1 MTALVNERI
10 KTSGV
15 SFTSEALTGITI
27 LLNKLCIIFFGLKNL
42 TYLPGVGQIV
52 VEDGG
57 QNCVVTVNGANDH
70 LSIQDVQN
78 TRDMLAKA
86 KIMLCELTIP
96 QQTVLAGLKLAN
108 ELGGR
113 LYICDSLFTRCFM
126 QLIFTF

>member
-1 MTALVNERI
+1 M
-10 KTSGV
+10 
-15 SFTSEALTGITI
+15 
-27 LLNKLCIIFFGLKNL
+27 
-42 TYLPGVGQIV
+42 GQIV